1 MSYHIESGILL
12 PKDLPPSII
21 GLSESRPSNWI
32 WLVSEAKDQGPLFIS
47 CLSLAPNNQERWTQ
61 RASPGCTATCLQ
73 PRTAHSTGAEEV
85 QAERQIDTH
94 PICQHSMNR
103 QEDRT
108 VDPWKTLKSLGNEN
122 VEKIDFDICNMCWGL
137 SNVLKCK
144 LSEIWTQKME
154 RCTIS
159 SASTQ
164 CSR

>member
-47 CLSLAPNNQERWTQ
+47 CPQQPGEVSSESITRLYCHLLTAPHCPQHW
-61 RASPGCTATCLQ
+61 
-73 PRTAHSTGAEEV
+73 AEEV

-108 VDPWKTLKSLGNEN
+108 VDPWKTLKSLGNGN

-144 LSEIWTQKME
+144 LSEIWTQKVE